1 MSLEN
6 DIKQKKFDD
15 LNEKTI
21 INILYTSSWIDA
33 TNIKRLKPFGLTP
46 QQYNVLRI
54 LRGSYPNKL
63 MLSDISSRMIDKN
76 SNATRLV
83 EKLRFKQ
90 LVTREV
96 NKSSRRQVD
105 IGITQKGLDLLAAI
119 DNMASSWLNNF
130 KNIDSQE
137 ANTLNLLLDKLRG

>member
-54 LRGSYPNKL
+54 LRGSYPHKL